1 MPFEY
6 HMDDDTGDGA
16 TLCLQIAGGHPN
28 RLESRALETGQ

>member
-16 TLCLQIAGGHPN
+16 TLYLQIAGGHPN